1 MKNWFTKLAV
11 IAGMVVLGGCATEP
25 TYDEQLQDWVGAE
38 ESLLIKTWGPPD
50 ATYELDG
57 VRYVSYNRS
66 DIFHLPGTPDTVT
79 ETKYGNYTYKQVWK
93 GQPSITQA
101 LNCKTTFKV
110 VSKRIASWE
119 YKGNHCPPR

>member
-1 MKNWFTKLAV
+1 MV
-11 IAGMVVLGGCATEP
+11 ILGGCATRP
-25 TYDEQLQDWVGAE
+25 TYEERLQEWVGVK
-38 ESLLIKTWGPPD
+38 ESVLIKGWGPPD

-110 VSKRIASWE
+110 VSKKIVSWE
-119 YKGNHCPPR
+119 YKGNYCQRR